1 MENLSKAKQ
10 EIAIASADAVKA
22 IAVAAEAAGKV
33 ISTAAHE
40 ASQVVVNNATQ
51 TAKQL
56 TVRGS
61 DDHDRLVVLD
71 TKMDGLSDQ
80 IKELKNTNAKRIDAL
95 ETEKL
100 NCRDSYP
107 VLYKKEVDDR
117 LENHEIRIKS
127 GEITDTRL
135 IAYGTALIFIIGI
148 VEFIINKYF

>member
-1 MENLSKAKQ
+1 MTDLVNAKH
-10 EIAIASADAVKA
+10 EISAVSADAVKA

-33 ISTAAHE
+33 ITTAANE

-61 DDHDRLVVLD
+61 DDHDRLVILD
-71 TKMDGLSDQ
+71 TKMDALSEQ
-80 IKELKNTNAKRIDAL
+80 IKELKDNNAKRIDQL

-107 VLYKKEVDDR
+107 VLYKKDIEEK
-117 LENHEIRIKS
+117 LEDHENRIRVNTVRI
-127 GEITDTRL
+127 ITILTVGSVIWGGL
-135 IAYGTALIFIIGI
+135 VI
-148 VEFIINKYF
+148 VMFIINHWY